1 MITSTKDILKIGKS
15 LSINETVYLA
25 VIDKEVATRCSS
37 RLNCKTRY
45 GKNMEG
51 MSFSCRVV
59 LAIETPTVHNLLL
72 KITRLS

>member
-1 MITSTKDILKIGKS
+1 MITSSENILKIGRS
-15 LSINETVYLA
+15 LIVNETIYLP

-51 MSFSCRVV
+51 MIFSCRVV